1 MKLSLDEQQ
10 VAYVIFK
17 KFDKYFFEFVTFR
30 WWILGYL
37 VYDILLKFLR
47 VKKKKVQEIKWSI
60 LIQWY
65 KSLFYFHSST
75 LVPEDENTRG
85 DFR

>member
-30 WWILGYL
+30 WILGYL
-37 VYDILLKFLR
+37 VYDILLKFL
-47 VKKKKVQEIKWSI
+47 S
-60 LIQWY
+60 
-65 KSLFYFHSST
+65 
-75 LVPEDENTRG
+75 
-85 DFR
+85 

>member
-47 VKKKKVQEIKWSI
+47 VKKKFKK
-60 LIQWY
+60 LNNR
-65 KSLFYFHSST
+65 F
-75 LVPEDENTRG
+75 
-85 DFR
+85 